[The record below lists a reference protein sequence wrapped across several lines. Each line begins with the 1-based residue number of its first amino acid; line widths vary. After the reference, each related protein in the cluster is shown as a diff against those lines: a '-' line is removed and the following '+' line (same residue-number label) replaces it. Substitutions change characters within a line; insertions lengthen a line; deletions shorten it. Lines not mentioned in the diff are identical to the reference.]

1 MRLDTFRIGLL
12 VAFLVALCAPT
23 AALAAG
29 SKTTPASTTTTPAVT
44 TPTATTPASTT
55 TPTTTTPTTTTPT
68 VTLPTVTNTLTT
80 PTGTATVIAAT
91 GATMIT
97 TATGATKKVPIV
109 PPEVTAP
116 VTTDTTVEPY
126 SSGIPPKEALAT
138 DGQNDRFLMDGT
150 WLYAPDPAD
159 AGLSQDWESPTTS
172 TSTWTPVNVPNSFNA
187 GNLSTD
193 SFYGSVGWYRRDFT
207 LPTHAFPGYV
217 PASAQSWIIDFES
230 VNYDAT
236 VWLNGHELGQ
246 HGGAN
251 LPFEFT
257 IPTRDLVA
265 GVNTLVVRVSDELT
279 ANDFP
284 PRNPGGGWWNFG
296 GILDG
301 VYLRPVAEADID
313 SFSVQTPIQSPT
325 GSATIEAQAGIRN
338 VSNQAQTVT
347 LTGTY
352 GPASLNFG
360 TATIPAGATW
370 QASADATLQTP
381 QLWAPGSPTLYQA
394 TLSLTDSKGRPLS
407 SYSYESGIRTI
418 SVSNG
423 LLYLNGRQLSLRGVN
438 LHEQTVA
445 SGAALSVAQQAQL
458 IDWVKQLDATIIR
471 AHYPL
476 DQEMEQMAD
485 EDGILLWSEVPVYH
499 PGNAQLADPTW
510 RASAVSLLQDNIV
523 TNEAHPSILLWS
535 VGNELGSPP
544 QPGQS
549 TYIAQAAAAVHE
561 LDPSRPAAIAI
572 TDWPGLPCQSE
583 YKPLDVVGV
592 NAYFDWFDSGGGTT
606 DDRNQLSSF
615 LDSVHNCYPTK
626 ALFVSEFGFG
636 GNRDGPT
643 EVRGTYEYQSNSL
656 AFNLGVFASKSWLA
670 GAMYFPLQDFAASP
684 GFDGSDPLGTPP
696 YVDKGVLDQYGNE
709 KPAFQVMQQL
719 YSQQLQ
725 ISAPLRRAA
734 AGPRPRQKPSKA
746 GATARAKPSKRRVA
760 SKR

>member
-1 MRLDTFRIGLL
+1 MRFTSVRTAMLVVFLL
-12 VAFLVALCAPT
+12 TLCAPIT
-23 AALAAG
+23 AVAAG
-29 SKTTPASTTTTPAVT
+29 SRTAPPPAT
-44 TPTATTPASTT
+44 TPTATTPPATTPTATTPTAT
-55 TPTTTTPTTTTPT
+55 TPTT
-68 VTLPTVTNTLTT
+68 TLPTVTNTLTT
-80 PTGTATVIAAT
+80 ATGAATVIAAT
-91 GATMIT
+91 GATTIT
-97 TATGATKKVPIV
+97 TASGATRKVPI
-109 PPEVTAP
+109 PAPEATAP
-116 VTTDTTVEPY
+116 VTTDTTVQPY
-126 SSGIPPKEALAT
+126 TDAAPPEEALAT
-138 DGQNDRFLMDGT
+138 DGQDNRYLLDGT
-150 WLYAPDPAD
+150 WLYAPDP
-159 AGLSQDWESPTTS
+159 GNVGVTQGWQNPTTS

-187 GNLSTD
+187 GDLSSN
-193 SFYGSVGWYRRDFT
+193 SFYGSIGWYRRDFT
-207 LPTHAFPGYV
+207 LPTDAFPSYV
-217 PASAQSWIIDFES
+217 PTAAQSWVVQFES
-230 VNYDAT
+230 VNYGAT
-236 VWLNGHELGQ
+236 VWLNGHELG
-246 HGGAN
+246 HHDVGN

-257 IPTRDLVA
+257 IPLRDLVA
-265 GVNTLVVRVSDELT
+265 GVNTFVVRVSDELT

-301 VYLRPVAEADID
+301 VYLRPVEEADID
-313 SFSVQTPIQSPT
+313 SFSVQTPVQSST
-325 GSATIEAQAGIRN
+325 GSATIEAQASIHNPG
-338 VSNQAQTVT
+338 NQAETVT
-347 LTGTY
+347 LTGSY
-352 GPASLNFG
+352 GPATLNFG

-370 QASADATLQTP
+370 QASANATIQTP

-418 SVSNG
+418 SVNNG

-445 SGAALSVAQQAQL
+445 SGGALSIAQQAQL

-476 DQEMEQMAD
+476 DAEMEQMAD

-499 PGNAQLADPTW
+499 PGNAQLADPNW
-510 RASAVSLLQDNIV
+510 RASAVSLVQQNIV
-523 TNEAHPSILLWS
+523 ANGAHPSILLWS

-544 QPGQS
+544 QPGQA
-549 TYIAQAAAAVHE
+549 TYVSQAAAAVHE

-606 DDRNQLSSF
+606 DDRNQLSPF
-615 LDSVHNCYPTK
+615 LDTVRNCYPTK

-636 GNRDGPT
+636 GGRDGPA

-656 AFNLGVFASKSWLA
+656 QFNLGVFASKSWLA

-684 GFDGSDPLGTPP
+684 GFDGSDPLGTAP
-696 YVDKGVLDQYGNE
+696 YVDKGMLDQYGNE

-719 YSQQLQ
+719 YAQQQQ
-725 ISAPLRRAA
+725 ITAPLRRA
-734 AGPRPRQKPSKA
+734 
-746 GATARAKPSKRRVA
+746 VA
-760 SKR
+760 SRR